1 MYVKNLFLAKEGIAT
16 MNPKIAE
23 IIIDITE
30 I

>member
-16 MNPKIAE
+16 IKPKIAE

>member
-16 MNPKIAE
+16 INPKIAE